1 MCRDA
6 SLRKSL
12 LCNNLGMLAIAAT
25 VPTSQSNCRAS
36 LSVKKSSLSGTFFL
50 TLPARDRDIFPS
62 IIAVNMRQEICLVE
76 SASARHLTFLFILIS
91 NEVITVIFN
100 RSGSDI
106 CVNLSVFRLIDEGEF
121 LVFDFIHNIFL
132 VLLSVLLYQVG

>member
-1 MCRDA
+1 MCQV
-6 SLRKSL
+6 
-12 LCNNLGMLAIAAT
+12 CEYT
-25 VPTSQSNCRAS
+25 RA
-36 LSVKKSSLSGTFFL
+36 KKSSLSGTFFL

-62 IIAVNMRQEICLVE
+62 IIAVNMRQEIRLVE
-76 SASARHLTFLFILIS
+76 SASARHLPFLLILIS

-106 CVNLSVFRLIDEGEF
+106 GVNLSVFRLIDEGEF

-132 VLLSVLLYQVG
+132 VLLLVLLYQVG

>member
-1 MCRDA
+1 M
-6 SLRKSL
+6 
-12 LCNNLGMLAIAAT
+12 
-25 VPTSQSNCRAS
+25 
-36 LSVKKSSLSGTFFL
+36 

-62 IIAVNMRQEICLVE
+62 IIAVNMRQEIRLVE
-76 SASARHLTFLFILIS
+76 SASARHLPFLLILIS

-106 CVNLSVFRLIDEGEF
+106 GVNLSVFRLIDEGEF

-132 VLLSVLLYQVG
+132 VLLLVLLYQVG